1 MNRSIVRAVR
11 TYRPIPGIPTI
22 VPVLIHLNS
31 QIVPRDR
38 AVVSVFDR
46 GFLFGDG
53 VYEGLRTT
61 RGRVIGLDRHI
72 ERMRMGLSEARIT
85 GFDPARLG
93 ELTTEL
99 IKANGLVEAGVYW
112 QVTRGTP
119 PDGAPPRARLP
130 HPGTRPTVMG
140 FAVPMKAPEAYESP
154 EVRRLSLRPDTRWE
168 RGHLKSIA
176 LLGGVLAAI
185 EADELGADD
194 AVMHRDGLVTEGTA
208 TNVFAVIGGR
218 MVTPSLESAPML
230 SGVTRALILGEDP
243 TIEVRPVTVDE
254 IARAE
259 EIMLTGTYTMVSA
272 GSTLDGRPIGRG
284 AIPGEGSRHLLGV
297 LRRAIER
304 DVHSPHALAR

>member
-1 MNRSIVRAVR
+1 M
-11 TYRPIPGIPTI
+11 
-22 VPVLIHLNS
+22 LIHLNS
-31 QIVPRDR
+31 QIVPRDC

-61 RGRVIGLDRHI
+61 RGRVIGLDRHV
-72 ERMRMGLSEARIT
+72 ERMRAGLSEARIG
-85 GFDPARLG
+85 GFDPASLG
-93 ELTTEL
+93 ELTAEL
-99 IKANGLVEAGVYW
+99 IRANGLSEAGVYW

-140 FAVPMKAPEAYESP
+140 FAVPMKAPEAYVSP
-154 EVRRLSLRPDTRWE
+154 EVRRLSLRPDTRWT

-194 AVMHRDGLVTEGTA
+194 AVMHKDGLVTEGTA
-208 TNVFAVIGGR
+208 TNVFAVIGGK

-230 SGVTRALILGEDP
+230 AGVTRALILAEDP
-243 TIEVRPVTVDE
+243 SIEVRPVTVEELRRADE
-254 IARAE
+254 V
-259 EIMLTGTYTMVSA
+259 MLTGTYTMVSA
-272 GSTLDGRPIGRG
+272 GSTLDGVPIGKGSVPGDG
-284 AIPGEGSRHLLGV
+284 ARRLLSV
-297 LRRAIER
+297 LLRAIER
-304 DVHSPHALAR
+304 DVHSHHALAR